1 MKKIH
6 SFALV
11 AVAALALTACGGG
24 GGDDAPSANPGTGTG
39 TGTGTGSGGVAG
51 TPTAPVT
58 ATFTGHHYLQ
68 NLGSPGTTANFRDIG
83 VGAEGTLTYGA
94 QGKVVSMTPQADGSI
109 VYGAPITASVAVGDN
124 LLADNLPAI
133 AMLCQA
139 AASGDGTKGAKS
151 TDVLV
156 KAQAIRITDAKA
168 LANQVFSIA
177 REDCAV
183 TAGVSLRFDASGN
196 ATVADGS
203 GTTNF
208 TAAAV
213 SNALV
218 GNAPLESGAED
229 GFNGFVSLYA
239 YSYGK
244 PDGSTVYAVVDHGGT
259 ALTNLSKGYLLLW
272 SQQ

>member
-1 MKKIH
+1 
-6 SFALV
+6 
-11 AVAALALTACGGG
+11 
-24 GGDDAPSANPGTGTG
+24 
-39 TGTGTGSGGVAG
+39 
-51 TPTAPVT
+51 
-58 ATFTGHHYLQ
+58 
-68 NLGSPGTTANFRDIG
+68 
-83 VGAEGTLTYGA
+83 
-94 QGKVVSMTPQADGSI
+94 MTPQADGSI

-218 GNAPLESGAED
+218 GNAPLESGAEN

-239 YSYGK
+239 YSYSK
-244 PDGSTVYAVVDHGGT
+244 PDGRTVYAVVEHGGT
-259 ALTNLSKGYLLLW
+259 ALTNLSKGYGYVLLW